1 MAEKLVRTSYVDVTG
16 QPRQGTPTL
25 RESRVDVERYAQPLA
40 ATHASASHRWGVGIG
55 LGVSVAAA
63 GVRIGVGVAVDA
75 SGRHISLAAGGMA
88 KLEDQALAPVGE
100 TGVLVSTAG
109 VSGALVVTIAW
120 AETFDKAEFQASQT
134 FLMMETPLLRF
145 RPVEG
150 FQDSGTEV
158 VLAQIQVDGVGNVTS
173 LGAQRRRATGIAVD
187 RVEFQ
192 GQNVTAAAGTT
203 SVDTRTTATI
213 GVRGDGDLAVSR
225 KVHLPQGV
233 QFTETAGLVPSGD
246 TVDLSG
252 LLRVRAPATPG
263 STVEIHTP
271 AVGPVVSHIHSGQ
284 SGDWV
289 IRSAAAHGNV
299 DIQGNTTLGR
309 VNVGGFLASFTSRIA
324 VGGQQPNF
332 GAVSPD
338 VYVRND
344 DTFVFPTPIGVFAQT
359 DIGEG
364 VRATSRDG
372 TGLVASGGT
381 RAAVFHGNVEVRG
394 TLIKTSLNF
403 KIDHPADPANR
414 YLSHSAVESDQM
426 KNVYDGVVVL
436 DDAGAAVVELPSW
449 FEPLNTEF
457 RYQLTAVGAAAP
469 NLHVAEEISGGR
481 FTVAGGPAGAKVCWQ
496 VTGVRQDAYAMA
508 NPLRVETD
516 KQDLERGNYL
526 HPEVYGE
533 PAERNVFDAVAQ
545 PAGGET

>member
-1 MAEKLVRTSYVDVTG
+1 VAEKLVRTSYVDVTG
-16 QPRQGTPTL
+16 QPRQGMTSL
-25 RESRVDVERYAQPLA
+25 RESRVDVERYVRPLA
-40 ATHASASHRWGVGIG
+40 GTHASALHRWGIGVG

-63 GVRIGVGVAVDA
+63 GVRIGAGVAVDA
-75 SGRHISLAAGGMA
+75 AGRHISLVPGGMA
-88 KLEDQALAPVGE
+88 KLEDQVLTPVGE
-100 TGVLVSTAG
+100 KGVLVSTAG
-109 VSGALVVTIAW
+109 VSGTLVVTIAW
-120 AETFDKAEFQASQT
+120 AETFDKAEFQASQA

-145 RPVEG
+145 RPAAG
-150 FQDSGTEV
+150 FSDDGAEV

-173 LGAQRRRATGIAVD
+173 LGAQGRRATGVAVD

-192 GQNVTAAAGTT
+192 AQNVTTAAGTT

-233 QFTETAGLVPSGD
+233 QFTDTTGLVPSGD

-252 LLRVRAPATPG
+252 LLRVRAPGTPG
-263 STVEIHTP
+263 STVEVQTP
-271 AVGPVVSHIHSGQ
+271 AAGPVVSHIHHGPA
-284 SGDWV
+284 GDWF
-289 IRSAAAHGNV
+289 IRSAAVHGNV
-299 DIQGNTTLGR
+299 NIQDTTTLGR
-309 VNVGGFLASFTSRIA
+309 VNIGGFLSSFTSRIA

-332 GAVSPD
+332 AAISPD
-338 VYVRND
+338 VFVRND
-344 DTFVFPTPIGVFAQT
+344 DTFVFPTPIGVCAQT

-381 RAAVFHGNVEVRG
+381 RAAVFHGDVEVRG
-394 TLIKTSLNF
+394 RLTKTSLNF
-403 KIDHPADPANR
+403 KIDHPVDPANR

-436 DDAGAAVVELPSW
+436 DDAGAAAVSLPSW
-449 FEPLNTEF
+449 FEALNTEF
-457 RYQLTAVGAAAP
+457 RYQLTAIGAAAP

-481 FTVAGGPAGAKVCWQ
+481 FAVAGGPPGAKVCWQ
-496 VTGVRQDAYAMA
+496 VTGVRQDAYAQA

-516 KQDLERGNYL
+516 KQDRERGNYL

-533 PAERNVFDAVAQ
+533 PAERNVFDAVV
-545 PAGGET
+545 GGEA